1 MPENRP
7 GAIWEQGPRS
17 GGIDVDA
24 DFEGSLDVDPELDF
38 LRRGE
43 RESAVVEEG
52 AKLRLASENRARL
65 KSDKEDEV
73 GHASSDGRDNKRGQS
88 TARGYKV
95 DQIFGRASDTE
106 HELSGMFAQTAGEIE

>member
-1 MPENRP
+1 MVSQNPYTNIADHSLGHPR
-7 GAIWEQGPRS
+7 PRS
-17 GGIDVDA
+17 GGKDVDA

-88 TARGYKV
+88 T
-95 DQIFGRASDTE
+95 
-106 HELSGMFAQTAGEIE
+106 